1 MNPEQRYSLLC
12 LRNAE
17 KRLEE
22 ATVVYNLTANP
33 LIVSVYYPEYL
44 LQNVERDKNILS
56 LQNFRIK
63 FLLNITPL
71 NTQDLKTMQKDP
83 FW

>member
-33 LIVSVYYPEYL
+33 LSHRNHAGRCVCFLAPLFLFITQNICFKMLKEIKIFYLSRISV
-44 LQNVERDKNILS
+44 
-56 LQNFRIK
+56 
-63 FLLNITPL
+63 
-71 NTQDLKTMQKDP
+71 
-83 FW
+83 